1 MGIGEI
7 AAISAAIV
15 WASSTI
21 IYKRFSHHLSPLQL
35 NVSKGIIA
43 CTLMLLIL
51 LIMPSSP
58 FPQLAS
64 SWAWLIVSGIL
75 GIAIGDSA
83 YFAALRNIGPARTLV
98 IESLAPAIAG
108 VLNIVL
114 LGVWLNSLAWLGI
127 FITTMGVLIAI
138 KPKHPLPSVEQSIYI
153 KGVAFALIAA
163 TCQAAGMVM
172 SKGAMNAEQIG
183 SLWAAFIRLFSGTL
197 AVACVVAVLKDQHL
211 KQAITLQGISQKHW
225 LFAAVFFGTFIG
237 LWLQLISVKHTDPA
251 IAQTI
256 FATAPL
262 MVMTIGALRKEPIT
276 KNMILGGLI
285 AFSGVALLVLS

>member
-211 KQAITLQGISQKHW
+211 KQAITLQGVSQKHW

>member
-43 CTLMLLIL
+43 CALMLLIL

-197 AVACVVAVLKDQHL
+197 AVSCVVPVLKDQHL